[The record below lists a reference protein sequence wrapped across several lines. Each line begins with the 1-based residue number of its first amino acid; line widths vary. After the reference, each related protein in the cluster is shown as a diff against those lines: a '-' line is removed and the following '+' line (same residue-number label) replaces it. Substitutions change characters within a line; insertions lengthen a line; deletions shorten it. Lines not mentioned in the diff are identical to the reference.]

1 MADEKTEGSAEK
13 RLCGAAGRAEPAEF
27 GPKDDSID
35 ADLIRRL
42 ALSIP
47 LSEGGDPCQLT
58 PFGIRIEGATI
69 KGDVVLDRAVPPC
82 GSPLC
87 PMEFEEC
94 RFQGRFSGKHARFSR
109 LSFRKCTFE
118 DPPAESAATTGSGCA
133 PKPTVDLSGASFGAD
148 LHFAQSSPY
157 GFGRE
162 NERPRHEGNHFWI
175 RMVGA
180 RIDGEL
186 DLCDCHLRAPPP
198 WPHLISDNG
207 EEALDLTLCEIRGD
221 LQLVGCRL
229 DGRVKM
235 RAAHV
240 GGDAWMSAAEIDND
254 GDEALFMQGARIDG
268 LAAFDGR
275 FERRGEDAGRF
286 RRFKCIGEM
295 NLSGVRIGRDLHIN
309 NAVVRGQVYGR
320 SLSIGGKAELDGEF
334 SGPIDLGNC
343 RIGSSLDITGLNLGS
358 EARRCDLSEATVGGK
373 LMVGQP
379 ALGYRLRRARSA
391 RLGCLPGFEL
401 VETLWEQSKGKRLD
415 PEKDHPPDRRWVQA
429 AFLVKRRWGDR
440 RILHLDGHARAL
452 RQARRK
458 APLDINAATALEYA
472 RIHGA
477 YVQSSA
483 GRVRLQGVTRCA
495 SPIGSRWQSFAFRA
509 FGSQD
514 DVCREWRVETSISGR
529 VIAAPVPGSDRVPA
543 CQTMPRFR
551 NGLTVAAPQATDDAG
566 PTPDWL
572 DEPAIPKLQEDPS
585 WFRLERHFACHIDWN
600 PLLQADVNLDG
611 FTCDMLDDNGGRAWG
626 EHPHRIS
633 MNHFVYR
640 RVTWG
645 SDKSNRK
652 TSLQLIGGGALQWLA
667 RGLAGWTR
675 WFDRFGEPGERL
687 EPWEVRRNWIYR
699 QFLGADKR
707 ISPGSS
713 RVRDFE
719 FRPQTFEQA
728 ILVAR
733 AEGREEIALKF
744 EVLRSRIEWYIF
756 NRLIRWTLAPV
767 ALIVGSSWLAWDGG
781 KAKFVAVALVVTLA
795 LMAML
800 SYFGRLGRARHWVWR
815 ALLNSLLWVPAII
828 LLIASGWWKTP
839 FSSIAA
845 LLIYFAIRYAAV
857 FSNAVMW
864 IGTGYLRKPINA
876 FLMLVGAFLAGWY
889 GVHEANSRNMIVV
902 ETQPT
907 AGVAGEDTEVGWARK
922 PPYPYDEK
930 GPAIVMGA
938 ARAAPGQVYREM
950 PCGHDFSEPLFA
962 LDVLVPL
969 VDLHEESRCG
979 VRRFA
984 IPHPEEHRKLV
995 TASAQRPACSNVDPK
1010 EPKPSRCMNLA
1021 ELATAF
1027 PARALDDHR
1036 FWWWMRAI
1044 YAIAGWF
1051 LVSLALLTFAQVNRT
1066 RGEFAEG

>member
-1 MADEKTEGSAEK
+1 MVEEKSGKSAAE
-13 RLCGAAGRAEPAEF
+13 RLCEAAGRADPAEF
-27 GPKDDSID
+27 GPSDDSID

-47 LSEGGDPCQLT
+47 LSEGSAPCGLT

-69 KGDVVLDRAVPPC
+69 KGDLVLDRAVPPC

-87 PMEFEEC
+87 PMEFENC

-118 DPPAESAATTGSGCA
+118 DSGPEPAVGGSA
-133 PKPTVDLSGASFGAD
+133 PEPTVDLSGALFGAD
-148 LHFAQSSPY
+148 LHFAQSYPF
-157 GFGRE
+157 GIGRE
-162 NERPRHEGNHFWI
+162 DERPRETGNHFWI

-180 RIDGEL
+180 RVDGEL

-207 EEALDLTLCEIRGD
+207 EDALDLTLCEIRGD

-229 DGRVKM
+229 EGRVKM
-235 RAAHV
+235 RATHV
-240 GGDAWMSAAEIDND
+240 GGDAWMSAAEIDNE

-268 LAAFDGR
+268 LAVLDGR
-275 FERRGEDAGRF
+275 FERRANEGRF

-295 NLSGVRIGRDLHIN
+295 NLSGARIGRDLYLNH
-309 NAVVRGQVYGR
+309 AVVRGQVYGR
-320 SLSIGGKAELDGEF
+320 SLSIGGGAGFDGEF

-358 EARRCDLSEATVGGK
+358 GARSLDLSEATVGGK
-373 LMVGQP
+373 LEVGHP
-379 ALGYRLRRARSA
+379 ALVYSLRRARSA
-391 RLGCLPGFEL
+391 RLRCLPGLEL
-401 VETLWEQSKGKRLD
+401 VETLWELTGGKRFD
-415 PEKDHPPDRRWVQA
+415 PDKDHPPDRQWVQA
-429 AFLVKRRWGDR
+429 AFLVKKWWGGDW
-440 RILHLDGHARAL
+440 ILHLDGHARVL
-452 RQARRK
+452 RRARRE
-458 APLDINAATALEYA
+458 APLAINAATALEYA

-477 YVQSSA
+477 YIQSGA
-483 GRVRLQGVTRCA
+483 GRVRLHEVTRCP
-495 SPIGSRWQSFAFRA
+495 SPVGSKWQSFAFRA
-509 FGSQD
+509 FGSRD
-514 DVCREWRVETSISGR
+514 DVRREWRIETSLAGR
-529 VIAAPVPGSDRVPA
+529 LTAVPVPGSERVPA
-543 CQTMPRFR
+543 SPAMPRFR
-551 NGLTVAAPQATDDAG
+551 NGLTVAAPLAAGEAG
-566 PTPDWL
+566 PAGDWL
-572 DEPAIPKLQEDPS
+572 DEPALPELKEDES
-585 WFRLERHFACHIDWN
+585 WFRLERWFACHIDWN
-600 PLLQADVNLDG
+600 PLLQAEVDLDG
-611 FTCDMLDDNGGRAWG
+611 LDCDMLDDNGGKAWG
-626 EHPHRIS
+626 EHPDRIS
-633 MNHFVYR
+633 MNHFIYR

-652 TSLQLIGGGALQWLA
+652 TSLQLFGGGALQLLASGLA
-667 RGLAGWTR
+667 RWTPWR
-675 WFDRFGEPGERL
+675 RFDRFGEPGERL

-699 QFLGADKR
+699 QFLGRKKR
-707 ISPGSS
+707 IPPGSS
-713 RVRDFE
+713 RIRDFE
-719 FRPQTFEQA
+719 FHPQPFEQA

-756 NRLIRWTLAPV
+756 NRWIRWTLAPV

-781 KAKFVAVALVVTLA
+781 KAGLVAGALVVTLA

-800 SYFGRLGRARHWVWR
+800 SYFGRLGRFPWVWR
-815 ALLNSLLWVPAII
+815 VLLNTLLWVPAIV
-828 LLIASGWWKTP
+828 LLVASGWWQTP

-845 LLIYFAIRYAAV
+845 LLIYLAIRYSAV

-876 FLMLVGAFLAGWY
+876 FLMLVGAFVAGWI

-907 AGVAGEDTEVGWARK
+907 AGVAAEDEEVGWARK
-922 PPYPYDEK
+922 PPHPYDAE
-930 GPAIVMGA
+930 GPAIVMGS
-938 ARAAPGQVYREM
+938 ARTAPSGVYREI

-979 VRRFA
+979 VRRYA
-984 IPHPEEHRKLV
+984 IPHPEEHRRLV
-995 TASAQRPACSNVDPK
+995 NGSTQRLDCDEVDPK
-1010 EPKPSRCMNLA
+1010 RPKPSRCMSLA
-1021 ELATAF
+1021 ELAAAF

-1036 FWWWMRAI
+1036 FWWWMKAI